1 MLGYPRSKPSEIA
14 FLAGIVLVATG
25 ILGSGYFQNPS
36 LKATSQICGLLG
48 VPLYLGGRMALWSGR
63 WTSITRNPRNATAFR
78 ILAIILW
85 LVVLPLG
92 LFWTYLKV
100 HSR

>member
-1 MLGYPRSKPSEIA
+1 MLGYPRSKPSEIVY
-14 FLAGIVLVATG
+14 LAGIMLLFLG
-25 ILGSGYFQNPS
+25 IFGSVYFQNPS
-36 LKATSQICGLLG
+36 LKAASQICGLLG
-48 VPLYLGGRMALWSGR
+48 IPLYFGGRMALWSGR

-92 LFWTYLKV
+92 LLWANIKA